1 MKVRDRIGV
10 ITDLLLGAVYADGQ
24 FLASEQQA
32 VRRMLCDLTV
42 RPTLEPEVEARIML
56 FDPRAFDISAS
67 AQDFVADPPM
77 NKRRLLELV
86 AQLCLADG
94 EMDLAE
100 DDYLHSLANALGMRP
115 TEYQDIVLDYEIH
128 TLRESFQLIRMSR
141 VSDFQ
146 VSTAP

>member
-24 FLASEQQA
+24 FVAAEQAA

-42 RPTLEPEVEARIML
+42 RTELDPEVEARIL
-56 FDPRAFDISAS
+56 AFDPSSFSIAAAAD
-67 AQDFVADPPM
+67 DFAADPPM

-94 EMDLAE
+94 EMDLSE
-100 DDYLHSLANALGMRP
+100 DDYLHTLAHALGMRP

-146 VSTAP
+146 PSPTS